1 MLDILLYTGNYVIYE
16 KKHIYDR
23 DLSRISKC
31 NKSVISAQT
40 DGYYT
45 LVGKS
50 HSTSMLV

>member
-1 MLDILLYTGNYVIYE
+1 MLYM
-16 KKHIYDR
+16 KKHIDDR
-23 DLSRISKC
+23 DSLRISKR

-50 HSTSMLV
+50 HLTSMLV